1 MCSIVGTFPR
11 APMSQ
16 LRSSTGITGSRQVD
30 HQPGACI
37 SSNSSALTASE
48 TCFVS
53 QLLQSLMQSSQS
65 LCTNASRSARNRR
78 ARPGPF
84 SRADFEL
91 LRFVEPDFADGFSSE
106 IQRAAA
112 ACFAMALRRSAVSFR
127 AALFHISGLLPSF
140 RELTKTSRTSF
151 RYIWHVA
158 DGTLRAFLT
167 KVTGL
172 DSLVVTCALHRV
184 RSFLR
189 I

>member
-91 LRFVEPDFADGFSSE
+91 LRFVEPDFADGFSLDF
-106 IQRAAA
+106 QRAAA
-112 ACFAMALRRSAVSFR
+112 ACFAMALRGSVSFPAR
-127 AALFHISGLLPSF
+127 AFPHFWVPSLVSRTHENIRGLPSD
-140 RELTKTSRTSF
+140 TSGMSQMAHCERSSP
-151 RYIWHVA
+151 
-158 DGTLRAFLT
+158 
-167 KVTGL
+167 K
-172 DSLVVTCALHRV
+172 SRV
-184 RSFLR
+184 LIPSW
-189 I
+189 